1 MKTLPHVFTLQL
13 QMKRLD
19 FQQFRR
25 PLCSIKTQ
33 KGGIMRKMKRKKG
46 MIFVEEASSCL
57 LEFHQQFVEELN
69 QHGIDEAAP
78 KKILELMINPD
89 FTIFVSGSTR
99 LQYAIGRFI
108 TVVDN
113 PPSHKRQKTRRKKG
127 SPTIGVNQTL
137 LKIL

>member
-1 MKTLPHVFTLQL
+1 
-13 QMKRLD
+13 
-19 FQQFRR
+19 
-25 PLCSIKTQ
+25 
-33 KGGIMRKMKRKKG
+33 MRKMKRKKG

-57 LEFHQQFVEELN
+57 SEFHQQFVEELN

-113 PPSHKRQKTRRKKG
+113 PPSHKRQKVTGLFTLEEKKAHL
-127 SPTIGVNQTL
+127 PLVLIKL
-137 LKIL
+137 F